1 MQSLYAAALNAT
13 FEDCYRI
20 CAMGIASQAA
30 RNALRVFYQLYT
42 MAHSILHTQCCRHG
56 AEQQHFIRENRKALQ
71 PLRRHALLHTAN
83 LQRFG
88 LLTK

>member
-1 MQSLYAAALNAT
+1 MQLLKIVTEYVPWVSHHKQLEMHCG
-13 FEDCYRI
+13 F
-20 CAMGIASQAA
+20 
-30 RNALRVFYQLYT
+30 FYQLYT